1 MRCGI
6 ITFCLTINTETCHK
20 NKEKSFKMIFMVKL
34 KQAISKSVSIVYE
47 DVYIFGQILKKNLIL
62 LFNSA
67 NLEVKI
73 LLASN

>member
-20 NKEKSFKMIFMVKL
+20 NKESFKMIFMVKL

-47 DVYIFGQILKKNLIL
+47 DVYTFGQSKKNLIL